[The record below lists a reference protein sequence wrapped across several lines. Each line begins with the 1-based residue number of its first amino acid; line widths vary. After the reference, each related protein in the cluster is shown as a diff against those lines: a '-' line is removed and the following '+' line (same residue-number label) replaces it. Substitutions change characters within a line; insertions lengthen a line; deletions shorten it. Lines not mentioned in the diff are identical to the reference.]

1 MVQAYNCG
9 CHFVDSS
16 FVLHYSNKGQAMALN
31 SLSPTGLSAPSL
43 PADSMETVPGVE
55 FGPSLAENVP
65 TQPVAESEKRK
76 KKETGKILIF
86 RSEDYIPNKSLTL
99 DLISPVYTRQ
109 FCSLVEGCECFTCV
123 RHTRGYINHLLITH
137 ELLAPTLLMLHNLFH
152 VRTLLNLLK
161 TKVEGGVLTDYE
173 AALKKVFTPAN

>member
-1 MVQAYNCG
+1 MRTYKCVFLCRACSHPYAVIVI
-9 CHFVDSS
+9 HDSNHS
-16 FVLHYSNKGQAMALN
+16 RRGIMKLA
-31 SLSPTGLSAPSL
+31 SL
-43 PADSMETVPGVE
+43 
-55 FGPSLAENVP
+55 
-65 TQPVAESEKRK
+65 RK

-173 AALKKVFTPAN
+173 AALKKVFTPANWNLGSVMRF